1 MEILKPFKWTQV
13 VWILKLICIILLPS
27 GLWAESGPVK
37 VIQLEFV
44 KTLPHAN
51 EEKVFF
57 KMIPH
62 IALDNDGNIFA
73 IQNGYHF
80 VFKMDP
86 KGKFVSRIGRK
97 GQGPGELYRPFRI
110 EIFENKLFVK
120 DRTGISIFQVD
131 GAYQE
136 RFRLFSPF
144 IAMAPW
150 QNKIAVAE
158 ATPHSLVTEYD
169 YTGKKTN
176 TFGFKYKPNYPSFKA
191 WTPQSLDNSVNNGK
205 LFFYQDQI
213 YFVSKLFGEVFK
225 YSLDGKLT
233 GRSSILLKSSEET
246 AKKNKGIFFN
256 KDYVT
261 KSNQLEYGHVFL
273 DAELSGESLF
283 LLLPFKERNRGKIIQ
298 IDIHT
303 LIPKNEYQIRYTEK
317 NQSHD
322 IWTYNFEIKRTK
334 EQLVF
339 FIPLINKTKEEI
351 SIYKFQVPRR

>member
-158 ATPHSLVTEYD
+158 ATLTAWLPNTITPE
-169 YTGKKTN
+169 KKPIPSASNINPIIRHLKPGHLSHWTIPSTTVN
-176 TFGFKYKPNYPSFKA
+176 YFFTRIRSILFPNYLERFLNTPS
-191 WTPQSLDNSVNNGK
+191 
-205 LFFYQDQI
+205 
-213 YFVSKLFGEVFK
+213 
-225 YSLDGKLT
+225 
-233 GRSSILLKSSEET
+233 T
-246 AKKNKGIFFN
+246 AN
-256 KDYVT
+256 
-261 KSNQLEYGHVFL
+261 
-273 DAELSGESLF
+273 
-283 LLLPFKERNRGKIIQ
+283 
-298 IDIHT
+298 
-303 LIPKNEYQIRYTEK
+303 
-317 NQSHD
+317 
-322 IWTYNFEIKRTK
+322 
-334 EQLVF
+334 
-339 FIPLINKTKEEI
+339 
-351 SIYKFQVPRR
+351 